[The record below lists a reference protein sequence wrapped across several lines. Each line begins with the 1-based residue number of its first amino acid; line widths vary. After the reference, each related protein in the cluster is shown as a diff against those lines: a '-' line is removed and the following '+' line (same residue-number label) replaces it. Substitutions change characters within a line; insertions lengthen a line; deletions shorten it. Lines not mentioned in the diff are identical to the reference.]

1 MWDYLAFK
9 SLMANEKQNDYLGI
23 NGSAVG
29 WISEAFIH
37 EDGSLWTED
46 DMIERGLSFS
56 LIDYVLAASNVTE
69 LALIKAYG
77 EEL

>member
-1 MWDYLAFK
+1 
-9 SLMANEKQNDYLGI
+9 
-23 NGSAVG
+23 
-29 WISEAFIH
+29 
-37 EDGSLWTED
+37 
-46 DMIERGLSFS
+46 MIERGLSFA

>member
-1 MWDYLAFK
+1 
-9 SLMANEKQNDYLGI
+9 MANEKQNDYLGI
-23 NGSAVG
+23 NGSAIG
-29 WISEAFIH
+29 WISGAFIH
-37 EDGSLWTED
+37 EDGSLWTEEG
-46 DMIERGLSFS
+46 MLERGLSFA